1 METTIMTEADLIRRA
16 QAGDGRAIQ
25 ALYRRHSARVFS
37 IARRLA
43 GDDAAAEDW
52 AQDAWV
58 QAIRALPDFRGRSR
72 FSTWL
77 YRIALNRALQGLRR
91 RRREEHRES
100 HAAMLREPSRAGEPA
115 LLRVGL
121 ERALDRLPPGMRTVL
136 VLHDVEGYTH
146 AEIAERLGV
155 TEGTSKSQLFKARA
169 RMRELLRSHPG
180 GSLEE
185 SYVASSG
192 D

>member
-1 METTIMTEADLIRRA
+1 MTEAELIRRA
-16 QAGDGRAIQ
+16 QAGDGRAIHT
-25 ALYRRHSARVFS
+25 LYRRHAARVFS
-37 IARRLA
+37 VVRRLA
-43 GDDAAAEDW
+43 GEDAAAEDW

-58 QAIRALPDFRGRSR
+58 EAIRALPEFRGRSR

-77 YRIALNRALQGLRR
+77 YRIAVNRALQGLRR
-91 RRREEHRES
+91 RKRQQRREAEAVRVRD
-100 HAAMLREPSRAGEPA
+100 ASRTGEAA
-115 LLRVGL
+115 LLRIGL
-121 ERALDRLPPGMRTVL
+121 ERALDRLPSGMRTVL
-136 VLHDVEGYTH
+136 VLHDVEGYSH

-169 RMRELLRSHPG
+169 RMRELLRSQPG